1 MKSNLFSMQIFFIV
15 VIIQGPFVAA
25 IRTIRSNLKF
35 ANHLSIQFSFALHTY
50 MRKKKKLRGSIFDC
64 VNNFVN
70 IFCTIIVLFFIIIFI
85 DAIINFLSCFSS
97 IRSYKINLI
106 STKMSCW
113 VVLHTR
119 HICKTKEINLIL
131 FNLNSVEWGHILQGE
146 FWWCLD
152 AAAPSNNN
160 YRRNNCCCYEC
171 DMDGCRF

>member
-1 MKSNLFSMQIFFIV
+1 MQIFFIV

-50 MRKKKKLRGSIFDC
+50 LYAQKIKLRGSIFDC

-70 IFCTIIVLFFIIIFI
+70 IFCTIIVLSFIIIFII

-146 FWWCLD
+146 PRLIIIEGTIVVVMSVTWI
-152 AAAPSNNN
+152 
-160 YRRNNCCCYEC
+160 
-171 DMDGCRF
+171 CRF

>member
-1 MKSNLFSMQIFFIV
+1 MQIFFIV

-50 MRKKKKLRGSIFDC
+50 MRKKKLRGSIFDC

-85 DAIINFLSCFSS
+85 IDAIINFLSCFSS
-97 IRSYKINLI
+97 HRSYKINLI
-106 STKMSCW
+106 STKMSCGD
-113 VVLHTR
+113 VLHTR

-131 FNLNSVEWGHILQGE
+131 FNLNSVE
-146 FWWCLD
+146 
-152 AAAPSNNN
+152 
-160 YRRNNCCCYEC
+160 
-171 DMDGCRF
+171 